1 LSSFKTDVAVIG
13 GGMAGVT
20 AARQL
25 ARRNKSVTVFSKAY
39 GATAISAG
47 VMDVAN
53 PTTIRIPLE
62 APEELFRNKYASKPN
77 HPYSLVLKREQSKS
91 TRRPEVGNSRRID
104 TIREAIA
111 GFAND
116 MSEVGY
122 PMNGSLSHNMLIIN
136 SIGSLRSTCLA
147 PPSVA
152 RGDLTSIRTGRI
164 FFVSFKG
171 NGDYESKICCQN
183 FNSTNRIMN
192 LPIEASEDGHAS
204 IVFPGLEDRS
214 TLLSIELARNI
225 EREEGVASKVGKII
239 GEAAK
244 GKGAT
249 YLCLPPCIG
258 LRKVE
263 NMMKII
269 SDESGLTPFECVN
282 LTPPSILGYRLQLA
296 LDDLAAKSNIPVMMP
311 YEATGF
317 EAEGKT
323 ISKITVTS
331 GERSYEVEADR
342 FILATGSFV
351 GGGIV
356 EKDGTV
362 EEPLFNLPLFDEN
375 GSEVDGTFLRTM
387 LSSEALP
394 IEGHAVFSVG
404 VKTDENLQ
412 PVSTDG
418 EPVYDNLFACGNIL
432 SGFSHTSSG
441 CRYGV
446 AITTGYVAGEEASKT

>member
-13 GGMAGVT
+13 GGITGLT
-20 AARQL
+20 AARQI

-53 PTTIRIPLE
+53 PTTIRMPLE
-62 APEELFRNKYASKPN
+62 APEELVRKKYAMKPN
-77 HPYSLVLKREQSKS
+77 HPYSLILKHELSDS
-91 TRRPEVGNSRRID
+91 ANRPEADDSTHIN
-104 TIREAIA
+104 TIREAIS
-111 GFAND
+111 GFMND
-116 MSEVGY
+116 MSDVGY

-136 SIGSLRSTCLA
+136 SIGSVRSTCLA

-152 RGDLTSIRTGRI
+152 RGDLTQTKNGRI

-171 NGDYESKICCQN
+171 NGDYDSKICCQN
-183 FNSTNRIMN
+183 FTSTKRILS
-192 LPIEASEDGHAS
+192 LPIESSEDGYAS

-239 GEAAK
+239 GEAVK

-263 NMMKII
+263 DIMKII
-269 SDESGLTPFECVN
+269 CDESGLTPFECVN

-296 LDDLAAKSNIPVMMP
+296 LDDLVAKSNIPVMTP
-311 YEATGF
+311 YEATRF
-317 EAEGKT
+317 ETEGKT
-323 ISKITVTS
+323 ISKIWVTS
-331 GERSYEVEADR
+331 GERSYQVEADR

-362 EEPLFNLPLFDEN
+362 KESLFNLPLFDEN
-375 GSEVDGTFLRTM
+375 GLEVDGTFVRTM

-404 VKTDENLQ
+404 VKVNENFQ
-412 PVSTDG
+412 PVSADG
-418 EPVYDNLFACGNIL
+418 EPVYGNLFACGNIL

-446 AITTGYVAGEEASKT
+446 AITTGYVAGEEGSKT